1 LTTDANALASA
12 TGSVAEISVAAAK
25 MRSDVLALEA
35 TGGLSSARAAAVL
48 VQVQRI
54 VADAALLPIVSTPAP
69 ANSLP
74 PVPNTAVPTTAAPG
88 SGHGRNKDG
97 TPPGKGK
104 PHG

>member
-1 LTTDANALASA
+1 
-12 TGSVAEISVAAAK
+12 
-25 MRSDVLALEA
+25 MRADVLALEA
-35 TGGLSSARAAAVL
+35 TGGLSSDRAAAVL
-48 VQVQRI
+48 VQVQRV
-54 VADAALLPIVSTPAP
+54 VADAALVPSVSTPAP

-74 PVPNTAVPTTAAPG
+74 PAPNTAAPNPVVPG

>member
-1 LTTDANALASA
+1 MTTDANALASA
-12 TGSVAEISVAAAK
+12 AELSAAAAK
-25 MRSDVLALEA
+25 MRADVLALEA
-35 TGGLSSARAAAVL
+35 TGGLSSDRAAAVL

-54 VADAALLPIVSTPAP
+54 IADAALLPTVSTPAP

-88 SGHGRNKDG
+88 SGQGRNKDD